1 LRTGAAAT
9 VREALVVLAAHIA
22 AAQCRSAALADVL
35 RTAAAAGDIQL
46 QELWRAAEQQRR
58 TGAGMMMAILASKG
72 PLRPGLHED
81 QAADVLALYMAP
93 EHYLWLVRERRWPE
107 RRYAAW
113 LRTTLT
119 DLVLGPDQ

>member
-1 LRTGAAAT
+1 
-9 VREALVVLAAHIA
+9 
-22 AAQCRSAALADVL
+22 
-35 RTAAAAGDIQL
+35 L

-93 EHYLWLVRERRWPE
+93 EHYLWLVRSEGGQSAGMPPGSERP
-107 RRYAAW
+107 
-113 LRTTLT
+113 
-119 DLVLGPDQ
+119 